1 MKNFKLSNG
10 ITHIPLELPWTSPG
24 FVNVYLIEDS
34 DGYIMIDCG
43 VNGEKYFSLLK
54 NYLMEE
60 KIELNDLGIDFLY
73 YLPKNTF
80 VVYLK
85 ENISD
90 DIFEEYN
97 IISVN
102 KILPEYKLD
111 KKLQNEPFPDWC
123 VQDNFLHIKVIFF
136 SNVDL
141 NDCILKISD
150 ITNEVLSIN
159 ENSKSLIISIAPQK
173 TNLISDFEAILPQK

>member
-60 KIELNDLGIDFLY
+60 KIELNED
-73 YLPKNTF
+73 
-80 VVYLK
+80 
-85 ENISD
+85 
-90 DIFEEYN
+90 
-97 IISVN
+97 
-102 KILPEYKLD
+102 
-111 KKLQNEPFPDWC
+111 
-123 VQDNFLHIKVIFF
+123 KVIV
-136 SNVDL
+136 VDSPSEESEKNYL
-141 NDCILKISD
+141 AKVTGL
-150 ITNEVLSIN
+150 TL
-159 ENSKSLIISIAPQK
+159 
-173 TNLISDFEAILPQK
+173 